1 MQQRREGGSI
11 PIENRRRL
19 VWLALW
25 VTFLFC
31 LLIIQFYR
39 IQIIDG
45 DKWTKKALAQ
55 HHLTLVEP
63 CKRGTFYANTS
74 VKKGHPEVLR
84 PLVVDVPKFHL
95 FVDPKSIPSH
105 LKPSIVSAISSILH
119 CKKEDSKKITGH
131 LSKESRN
138 RKVLMWLSRDKRN
151 AIDLWWMDFAKAH
164 KIPRNAIYFLQDY
177 KRSYPFGK
185 LLGQILHTVRED
197 KDPITHQHIPTGGLE
212 LVFDRYLQGKEGKRI
227 LLRSPKHSLDT
238 GRLIAAPENGS
249 DIILTINDYIQA
261 IAEEEI
267 AKAVK
272 KANAKSGWAI
282 MMDPRTGEIFA
293 WAQYPFFDPSQY
305 KGYFNDIRLS
315 EYTKVQAITDPYEPG
330 STMKPIT
337 MAICLQANEELRKQ
351 GKPPIFNPKEKIAT
365 ANGYFPGRSTP
376 IRDTKLHHFLNMD
389 MAIQKS
395 SNIYMARMVQR
406 VIDALGNAWYRNALQ
421 NIFGYGI
428 KTGIELSSESSGLL
442 PTPGKKHPNGSL
454 EWSVPTP
461 FSLSFGHNLLVS
473 SLQMLRS
480 YAILCNGGFDVQPT
494 LIKQIIRTQPDGS
507 YKVIEDHVSP
517 EKVQGYQ
524 RLLEQSI
531 SDEIVRVMKYITK
544 PGGSAPKADIYGYTE
559 GGKTST
565 SEKIVNGVYSRTNHI
580 STFIGFAPVK
590 NPRFVMLI
598 AIDEPEH
605 KFIPGIGK
613 NYMGGACAAPV
624 FAEIGARTLQYL
636 GVEPDDPCGYAPG
649 DPRRDA
655 EKADW
660 VKEAAILQKT
670 YLDWN
675 H

>member
-1 MQQRREGGSI
+1 MQQRRDRGSM

-19 VWLALW
+19 VWLAIW
-25 VTFLFC
+25 VFFLFC
-31 LLIIQFYR
+31 LLIIQFYK

-45 DKWTKKALAQ
+45 EKWTKKALAQ
-55 HHLTLVEP
+55 HQLTLIEP

-74 VKKGHPEVLR
+74 LKEGHPEVLR

-95 FVDPKSIPSH
+95 FVDPKSIPMH
-105 LKPSIVSAISSILH
+105 LKSSVANGISSILRF
-119 CKKEDSKKITGH
+119 KEEDKNKVAGH
-131 LSKESRN
+131 LSKECRN

-151 AIDLWWMDFAKAH
+151 AIELWWLDFAKAH
-164 KIPRNAIYFLQDY
+164 KLPRNGLYFVQDY

-197 KDPITHQHIPTGGLE
+197 KDPVTHQHIPTGGLE
-212 LVFDRYLQGKEGKRI
+212 LVLDRYLQGKEGKRI
-227 LLRSPKHSLDT
+227 LLRSPKHPLDT
-238 GRLIAAPENGS
+238 GKLILAPENGS
-249 DIILTINDYIQA
+249 DVVLTINDYIQA

-305 KGYFNDIRLS
+305 KGYFNNSYLA
-315 EYTKVQAITDPYEPG
+315 EHTKVRAITDPYEPG

-337 MAICLQANEELRKQ
+337 MAICLHANAELKKQ
-351 GKPPIFNPKEKIAT
+351 GKPPLFNPQEKIST
-365 ANGYFPGRSTP
+365 ASGYFPGRSTP
-376 IRDTKLHHFLNMD
+376 IRDTKLHRFLNME

-395 SNIYMARMVQR
+395 SNIYMARMVHR
-406 VIDALGNAWYRNALQ
+406 VIDTLGNDWYRNALQ
-421 NIFGYGI
+421 NIFGYGV
-428 KTGIELSSESSGLL
+428 KTGIELSSETAGLL
-442 PTPGKKHPNGSL
+442 PTPGKKHPNGAL

-461 FSLSFGHNLLVS
+461 FSLSFGHNLLVN

-480 YAILCNGGFDVQPT
+480 YAILCNGGFDVTPT
-494 LIKQIIRTQPDGS
+494 LIKKIIQTQPDGS
-507 YKVIEDHVSP
+507 YKVIRDNVGK
-517 EKVQGYQ
+517 EKVQGYK
-524 RLLEQSI
+524 RLLDQSI
-531 SDEIVRVMKYITK
+531 SDEITQVMKYVTK

-559 GGKTST
+559 GGKTAT

-580 STFIGFAPVK
+580 STFIGFAPAK

-605 KFIPGIGK
+605 KFIPGVGK
-613 NYMGGACAAPV
+613 NHMGGACAAPA
-624 FAEIGARTLQYL
+624 FGEIGSRTLQYL
-636 GVEPDDPCGYAPG
+636 GVEPDDPYGYAPG
-649 DPRRDA
+649 DPRRDP

-660 VKEAAILQKT
+660 VKDSERLQKI

>member
-1 MQQRREGGSI
+1 MQQRRDRGSM

-19 VWLALW
+19 VWLAIW
-25 VTFLFC
+25 VFFLFC
-31 LLIIQFYR
+31 LLIIQFYK

-45 DKWTKKALAQ
+45 EKWTKKALAQ
-55 HHLTLVEP
+55 HQLTLIEP

-74 VKKGHPEVLR
+74 LKEGHPEVLR

-95 FVDPKSIPSH
+95 FVDPKSIPIH
-105 LKPSIVSAISSILH
+105 LKSYVANGISSILRF
-119 CKKEDSKKITGH
+119 KEEDKNKVVGH

-151 AIDLWWMDFAKAH
+151 AIELWWLDFAKAH
-164 KIPRNAIYFLQDY
+164 KLPRNGLYFVQDY

-197 KDPITHQHIPTGGLE
+197 KDPVTHQHIPTGGLE
-212 LVFDRYLQGKEGKRI
+212 LVLDRYLQGKEGKRI
-227 LLRSPKHSLDT
+227 LLRSPKHPLDT
-238 GRLIAAPENGS
+238 GKLILAPENGS
-249 DIILTINDYIQA
+249 DIVLTINDYIQA

-293 WAQYPFFDPSQY
+293 WAQYPFFDPSHY
-305 KGYFNDIRLS
+305 KGYFNNAYLA
-315 EYTKVQAITDPYEPG
+315 EHTKVRAITDPYEPG

-337 MAICLQANEELRKQ
+337 MAICLHANAELKKQ
-351 GKPPIFNPKEKIAT
+351 GKPPLFNPQEKIST
-365 ANGYFPGRSTP
+365 ASGYFPGRSTP
-376 IRDTKLHHFLNMD
+376 IRDTKLHRFLNME

-395 SNIYMARMVQR
+395 SNIYMARMVHR
-406 VIDALGNAWYRNALQ
+406 VIDALGNDWYRNALQ
-421 NIFGYGI
+421 NIFGYGV
-428 KTGIELSSESSGLL
+428 KTGIELSSETAGLL
-442 PTPGKKHPNGSL
+442 PTPGKKHPNGAL

-461 FSLSFGHNLLVS
+461 FSLSFGHNLLVN

-480 YAILCNGGFDVQPT
+480 YAILCNGGFDVTPT
-494 LIKQIIRTQPDGS
+494 LIKKIIQTQPDGS
-507 YKVIEDHVSP
+507 YKVIRDNVGK
-517 EKVQGYQ
+517 EKVQGYK
-524 RLLEQSI
+524 RLLDQSI
-531 SDEIVRVMKYITK
+531 SDEITQVMKYVTK

-559 GGKTST
+559 GGKTAT

-580 STFIGFAPVK
+580 STFIGFAPAK

-605 KFIPGIGK
+605 KFIPGVGK
-613 NYMGGACAAPV
+613 NHMGGACAAPA
-624 FAEIGARTLQYL
+624 FGEIGSRTLQYL
-636 GVEPDDPCGYAPG
+636 GVEPDDPYGYAPG
-649 DPRRDA
+649 DPRRDP

-660 VKEAAILQKT
+660 VKDSERLQKI